1 MQGNVRESCWGCL
14 ERRAGISRPP
24 LRGQELGGVLPTT
37 SISDWVEAAPRSI
50 SAETKCAGVGR
61 EGQEKKKKTELGAGS
76 QMCLTSSFLTAE
88 ASISKDSHLE

>member
-1 MQGNVRESCWGCL
+1 MYVSP
-14 ERRAGISRPP
+14 AGDALRGEQASELPP

-61 EGQEKKKKTELGAGS
+61 EGQEKKKKRLN
-76 QMCLTSSFLTAE
+76 
-88 ASISKDSHLE
+88 